1 MLQDDLLAGNFFTLA
16 DFQLPDSNQG
26 SSYSSQHDDITNQ
39 SRAKRDNEE
48 FRLVPENG
56 EPISDDA
63 IENMAHKANKLH
75 VELEYVLKVATKVTN
90 YFTKK
95 ERLLAPPDHKKNQPV
110 QPPAHNFQSKKPTKR
125 KSTMIKD
132 HNSKRKSPESKANEY
147 DSDSDEYSPEDGN
160 WLTAAPKILE
170 TKDKYG
176 TPMSLFGWQIEA

>member
-1 MLQDDLLAGNFFTLA
+1 MSQDDLRAGNFFILA
-16 DFQLPDSNQG
+16 DSQLPDSNQG
-26 SSYSSQHDDITNQ
+26 SSTSYQHDDIPNQ

-63 IENMAHKANKLH
+63 KENMARKANKLH

-95 ERLLAPPDHKKNQPV
+95 ERLLAPPDPKNKQPV
-110 QPPAHNFQSKKPTKR
+110 QPPAHNVQSKKPTKR
-125 KSTMIKD
+125 KSIVIKD
-132 HNSKRKSPESKANEY
+132 HNSKRKSPESKAKDY
-147 DSDSDEYSPEDGN
+147 DSDSNEYSPEDGN

-176 TPMSLFGWQIEA
+176 TSMSLFGWQIEA

>member
-1 MLQDDLLAGNFFTLA
+1 MSQDDLRAGNHFTLT
-16 DFQLPDSNQG
+16 DSQLLDSNQG
-26 SSYSSQHDDITNQ
+26 SSTSSQQGDIQNQ
-39 SRAKRDNEE
+39 SRGKRDNEE
-48 FRLVPENG
+48 FRLAPENG

-63 IENMAHKANKLH
+63 KENMARKANKLH

-95 ERLLAPPDHKKNQPV
+95 ERLLAPPDPKKNQRF
-110 QPPAHNFQSKKPTKR
+110 QPPAHNVQSKKPTKR

-132 HNSKRKSPESKANEY
+132 HYSKKTSPESKANEY